1 MKKLLLLSA
10 LFPFAA
16 FAQEVSEK
24 VTENIIVEPGDT
36 VPLYDVLHQNAPHFM
51 NIPDVPRFAVL
62 GKEHKFY
69 MGIGANVKAI
79 GVYDA
84 GNPIADPN
92 SFITSAIPMEIEPGN
107 GGKFSLSAQQSNFY
121 INVVALPGTKNQLG
135 AYVDIAFAGQNYAPV
150 LNHAYLKYRD
160 ITAGYT
166 FSIFSDKS
174 AAPTTIDWQGV
185 NAFTGA
191 KMGMISYEP
200 RFGKNKDWRVG
211 VGLDMPNISI
221 TNADHTVQVNQR
233 VPNIPFYIQRYW
245 ADGKGWLRLSGL
257 VRNLYYRDLNANK
270 NVDKIGWAVKA
281 SGKTPIYGGL
291 TAMYQANYGKGVAS
305 YIQDLGG
312 LGMDLMPDPKN
323 SGELKPIPVWSG
335 YLGLQY
341 NFNPRIVS
349 TVAYGHVR
357 TYAKDFADSSTDW
370 NSGYK
375 YAQYMVANV
384 FWNVNS
390 IVQTGVEYLYGRRVN
405 YGGAQA
411 HDNRV
416 ELQLQVSF

>member
-1 MKKLLLLSA
+1 
-10 LFPFAA
+10 
-16 FAQEVSEK
+16 
-24 VTENIIVEPGDT
+24 
-36 VPLYDVLHQNAPHFM
+36 M

-200 RFGKNKDWRVG
+200 RFGKNKAWRVG

-323 SGELKPIPVWSG
+323 SGELKPIP
-335 YLGLQY
+335 
-341 NFNPRIVS
+341 
-349 TVAYGHVR
+349 YGRDISVCN
-357 TYAKDFADSSTDW
+357 TILIPELSLPWLTDM
-370 NSGYK
+370 SAHTLK
-375 YAQYMVANV
+375 TSPIPQP
-384 FWNVNS
+384 
-390 IVQTGVEYLYGRRVN
+390 TGVPVINMLSIWWPTCSGTSIASYRPAWNTSMADV
-405 YGGAQA
+405 
-411 HDNRV
+411 
-416 ELQLQVSF
+416 